1 MLDEAA
7 GTAERRALAGAP
19 QPVQRL
25 GRDLQIGRGLVG
37 GEEGRAALGAA
48 RALDVAFM
56 VHEGLRVPCG
66 AAARVPAGP
75 RTSPAWPTGG
85 SVETISRFDT
95 PSALLRSAGPD
106 ELPLVAVAPPALGVE
121 RRGER
126 RIVELEREVFGAGFA
141 RRVCP
146 RAEKRRVGE
155 AC

>member
-56 VHEGLRVPCG
+56 VHEDLRVPFG

-75 RTSPAWPTGG
+75 RTSPAWPAGG
-85 SVETISRFDT
+85 IDETISRFYT
-95 PSALLRSAGPD
+95 PWEPPRLAGPD
-106 ELPLVAVAPPALGVE
+106 KLSILPVPLTHRGVK
-121 RRGER
+121 RLKGR
-126 RIVELEREVFGAGFA
+126 RIFHLA
-141 RRVCP
+141 RRVL
-146 RAEKRRVGE
+146 RRE
-155 AC
+155 LRHH